1 MNAGASLRSVPDD
14 RLRRQ
19 LPTPDATPSEPLDPK
34 RYRKIRRF
42 FAGALVR
49 AFWWDVLFN
58 QPLLRRF
65 RRPWLPRYTRIAE
78 RYRDLAIELGGVLIK
93 LGQFLSTRVDVLP
106 REITSVLAELQD
118 EVPADPFEAI
128 AAEIEADLGVPVDR
142 VFDRVTAV
150 PLGAA
155 SLAQVHAAHLRDGGA
170 VVVKVLRPGIETL
183 VETDLRAIAFAARW
197 LRLWKP
203 IRRRVSLSRLIREF
217 TRTTRR
223 ELDLATEGRSA
234 EHFARNFAGDERI
247 RVPAIHWEQSG
258 DRTLTMEDVGFI
270 KMHDLAAVDAA
281 GVSRSELATK
291 VYETYME
298 QIFIHN
304 FVHADPHPG
313 NVFVRPLDDSPEE
326 GARPFELVFVDFGM
340 MAEVPERL
348 REALREFV
356 VAFATRDSERLV
368 QAYVDAGILLPGA
381 DLQRI
386 EEVHEDVFERFWGVR
401 MGEIRD
407 VAMGEMSYFL
417 REYWDV
423 VAEMPFQMPTEL
435 LFVGRAM
442 GLLSGV
448 ATSLDPDFDPWSAA
462 IPFAEQLARGE
473 LGGRLW
479 ETVVDQGRL
488 MLQLPGQASRFYRQ
502 AARGGLTVEISLSP
516 ENQKSL
522 RRLERSLRRL
532 TWFVPGS
539 GLLVGGLLLYLAH
552 PEEWW
557 GPLLIGGSAISF
569 LWGWIRG

>member
-1 MNAGASLRSVPDD
+1 MASGSPPEAVD
-14 RLRRQ
+14 RR
-19 LPTPDATPSEPLDPK
+19 

-42 FAGALVR
+42 FARALLG
-49 AFWWDVLFN
+49 AFWWDVVLN
-58 QPLLRRF
+58 QPLLRRL
-65 RRPWLPRYTRIAE
+65 RRPWLPRYVRVAE

-106 REITSVLAELQD
+106 REITSVLARLQD

-128 AAEIEADLGVPVDR
+128 VGEIEADLGSAVDR
-142 VFDRVTAV
+142 VFASVSPE

-155 SLAQVHAAHLRDGGA
+155 SLAQVHAARLLDGEA

-183 VETDLRAIAFAARW
+183 VETDLKAIAFAARW
-197 LRLWKP
+197 LALWKP
-203 IRRRVSLSRLIREF
+203 IRRRVSLPRLIREF

-223 ELDLATEGRSA
+223 ELDLEIEGRSA
-234 EHFARNFAGDERI
+234 ERFARNFADDS
-247 RVPAIHWEQSG
+247 RVRAPAIHWPQSG
-258 DRTLTMEDVGFI
+258 ARTLTMEDVGFI
-270 KMHDLAAVDAA
+270 RMHDLAALDAA
-281 GVSRSELATK
+281 GVSRSELANK

-298 QIFIHN
+298 QIFVHN

-313 NVFVRPLDDSPEE
+313 NVFVRPLDEPPEAA
-326 GARPFELVFVDFGM
+326 GGGRPFELVFVDFGM

-356 VAFATRDSERLV
+356 VAFATRDARRLV
-368 QAYVDAGILLPGA
+368 QAYLDAGILLPEA
-381 DLQRI
+381 DVKRL
-386 EEVHEDVFERFWGVR
+386 EEVHEDVFERLWGVR
-401 MGEIRD
+401 LGEMRE

-423 VAEMPFQMPTEL
+423 ISGLPFQVPTEL

-442 GLLSGV
+442 GLLSGL
-448 ATSLDPDFDPWSAA
+448 ATSLDPEFDPWSAA
-462 IPFAEQLARGE
+462 IPFAERLARGE

-479 ETVVDQGRL
+479 ETVVDQGRVIL
-488 MLQLPGQASRFYRQ
+488 RLPGQASRFFRQ
-502 AARGGLTVEISLSP
+502 AARGGLVVEAALSS

-522 RRLERSLRRL
+522 RRLERSMRRL

-539 GLLVGGLLLYLAH
+539 GLLVGGVLLLLAR

-557 GPLLIGGSAISF
+557 GAALVAGSAASF